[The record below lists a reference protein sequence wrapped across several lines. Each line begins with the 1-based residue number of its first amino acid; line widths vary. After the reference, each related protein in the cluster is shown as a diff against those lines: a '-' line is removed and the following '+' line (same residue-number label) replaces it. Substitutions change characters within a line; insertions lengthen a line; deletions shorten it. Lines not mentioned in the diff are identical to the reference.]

1 MPNGPIAIPEKEQKN
16 PHEKG
21 VETFARVYAN
31 ALALT
36 QLYAVSPRFPT
47 GSIIVRE
54 KLTKPADDTPEM
66 LSVMIKLEKGF
77 SPKTNDWEFFILD
90 GPGKKIK
97 ERQTAGSCLKCHAE
111 AKPTDLVFKNYLDH
125 VSF

>member
-1 MPNGPIAIPEKEQKN
+1 MGTTRIVVPNGPIAIPEKEQKN

-21 VETFARVYAN
+21 AETFARVYAN

-54 KLTKPADDTPEM
+54 KLTKPVDDTPEM
-66 LSVMIKLEKGF
+66 LSVMIKREKGF

-97 ERQTAGSCLKCHAE
+97 ELPGDGRLPRPRAKAFKGS
-111 AKPTDLVFKNYLDH
+111 
-125 VSF
+125 